1 MSKLVRSGMALAM
14 ALGLLALLPAF
25 AGDSRGDQVVV
36 THPGVV
42 FHKAGAEDIRGRSVE
57 KSVDAA
63 LEAGYMPCPVCFAKE
78 ITAARSGSVALA
90 GGAAMP
96 TLSDA
101 SIPAPPVSTV
111 TQPFGLR
118 FASSSFRG
126 GPKEGIQN
134 PYDEIH
140 RASPDQTEQGA
151 FGGR

>member
-1 MSKLVRSGMALAM
+1 MV
-14 ALGLLALLPAF
+14 LGCLALLPAF
-25 AGDSRGDQVVV
+25 AGNSRGDQVVV

-42 FHKAGAEDIRGRSVE
+42 FHKVGAEDIRGRSVE

-78 ITAARSGSVALA
+78 ITAARSGSVAMP
-90 GGAAMP
+90 GAAS
-96 TLSDA
+96 TATFGVA
-101 SIPAPPVSTV
+101 SIPTPPVSTV
-111 TQPFGLR
+111 SQPFGLR

-134 PYDEIH
+134 PYDEIN
-140 RASPDQTEQGA
+140 RANPDATEQGA